1 MIGLNRLIHDL
12 TRALPNMKLKKLMPG
27 PDAGA
32 VLLLLSKGFRQ
43 RKIPIT
49 PSGID
54 RATFQLVA
62 QCHNNLR
69 LLIYSTEQSFLRCRF
84 SASQEIPR
92 ILWNPKAHYRIHKC
106 PPPVPILSHINPVHA
121 PHPTSWRSSLILSYH
136 LRQGLPSGL
145 FPQYLVNTSPIPHT
159 CYMPRSSHSYRFHHP
174 DYIYINKNNNN
185 AL

>member
-1 MIGLNRLIHDL
+1 MILLRHYLIWSLRNLCQDPAQGLYYYCC
-12 TRALPNMKLKKLMPG
+12 LKDSVKEKF
-27 PDAGA
+27 
-32 VLLLLSKGFRQ
+32 LLL
-43 RKIPIT
+43 
-49 PSGID
+49 SGID

-62 QCHNNLR
+62 QFHNNLR

-121 PHPTSWRSSLILSYH
+121 PHPTSWRSSLILSSH

-145 FPQYLVNTSPIPHT
+145 FPQYPVNTSPIPHT